1 MTNEEMVK
9 YIAEYEAGSIHQRM
23 VQYHKYYAG
32 DNPDL
37 IKRVVDRTR
46 RNITPNWF
54 VPTPYFSTVIDSE
67 AGYMGQRVVYTSD
80 DKTAEASL
88 NDVLEANDSDV
99 NDMKNLTYALTYNRA
114 YELVYTTGEMTADG
128 TFSAPE
134 IKYTSL
140 DPLQCIPVYNED
152 IQPVMETLIW
162 KRASKIKDEFLVDVI
177 SKDLWEY
184 FILKGDKLIEKTPER
199 ILYFPS
205 CPAVESKAELISD
218 QSPFHVVIP
227 YIAALDWVITG
238 NANENDRL
246 VDALL
251 VIGKLLKD
259 DDIKHMDEWKVLDD
273 MAKEERA
280 EYLTKEMSPEFR
292 KYLSNLLINEIHKHS
307 HVVDW
312 YNAENS
318 SGDASAKALKIRLFD
333 MDMYSQRIEKIYKEG
348 AYDRVGLILHLLGII
363 KNIEQSPVKI
373 EYQRTVP
380 TDYESK
386 MEAFKNV
393 DWYSTQTK
401 VIQTG
406 GDWEVEKVRLEEETP
421 EIDLDTIGGDSETEG
436 S

>member
-1 MTNEEMVK
+1 MTNEEIVK
-9 YIAEYEAGSIHQRM
+9 YIQEYEAGSIHQRM
-23 VQYHKYYAG
+23 IKYKKYYEG

-37 IKRVVDRTR
+37 ITRVNDRTR
-46 RNITPNWF
+46 RNITPNWY
-54 VPTPYFSTVIDSE
+54 VPTPYFPTVIDSE
-67 AGYMGQRVVYTSD
+67 AGYWGQRVVYTSD
-80 DKTAEASL
+80 DEAVQKSL
-88 NDVLEANDSDV
+88 NEVLEANDSDV
-99 NDMKNLTYALTYNRA
+99 KDMKNLIYALTYNRA
-114 YELVYTTGEMTADG
+114 YELVYTEGVMTETGK
-128 TFSAPE
+128 FSAPN
-134 IKYTSL
+134 IKYASL
-140 DPLQCIPVYNED
+140 DPLQCIPVYNEA

-162 KRASKIKDEFLVDVI
+162 KRASKIKDEFLIDVI
-177 SKDLWEY
+177 SKGEWQY
-184 FILKGDKLIEKTPER
+184 FILKGDKLIERETPR
-199 ILYFPS
+199 QLFFPS
-205 CPAVESKAELISD
+205 CPAIESRAELIGD

-227 YIAALDWVITG
+227 YISALDWVITG

-380 TDYESK
+380 TDYETK

-401 VIQTG
+401 VEMTG
-406 GDWEVEKVRLEEETP
+406 GNWETEEPRLLGEQP
-421 EIDLDTIGGDSETEG
+421 EINLDNIGGE
-436 S
+436 